1 MMGVLVKKKTRQG
14 DWNACRSARKIKPY
28 RFADNLI
35 AYIERNSKEIHKKK
49 ERRKERKRKPIELEN
64 MHSLIH
70 QYTEI

>member
-1 MMGVLVKKKTRQG
+1 M
-14 DWNACRSARKIKPY
+14 
-28 RFADNLI
+28 I

-49 ERRKERKRKPIELEN
+49 EGRKERKRKPIELEN